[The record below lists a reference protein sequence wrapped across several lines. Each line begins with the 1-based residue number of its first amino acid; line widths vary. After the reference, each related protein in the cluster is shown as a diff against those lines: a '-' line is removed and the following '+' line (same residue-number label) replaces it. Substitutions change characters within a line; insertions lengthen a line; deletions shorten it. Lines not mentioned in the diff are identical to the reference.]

1 MSDKTIEDVL
11 RALHT
16 QGITKVEIEYS
27 GGNDEGSFEEAVFFS
42 EDGTVPVINWTK
54 TLDLDEDED
63 FDDEHFLAL
72 IYSDEGRLNQWYSF
86 AGEYSVNGTLTIN
99 TETGDFTDSADYTT
113 AEYSDESKS
122 GNVFK
127 DKKENIFERLGVEK

>member
-16 QGITKVEIEYS
+16 QNITKVEIEYS
-27 GGNDEGSFEEAVFFS
+27 GGNDEGSFDSPVFYAENKS
-42 EDGTVPVINWTK
+42 VVVDWTK

-63 FDDEHFLAL
+63 FDDGNFESL

-86 AGEYSVNGTLTIN
+86 AGEYSVTGTITIN
-99 TETGDFTDSADYTT
+99 TETGDFTDSADYTHQ
-113 AEYSDESKS
+113 EYSDETKS

>member
-27 GGNDEGSFEEAVFFS
+27 GGNDEGSFDSPVFYA
-42 EDGTVPVINWTK
+42 EDKSVTVDWTK

-63 FDDEHFLAL
+63 FDDGNFESL

-86 AGEYSVNGTLTIN
+86 AGEYSVNGKLTIN

-127 DKKENIFERLGVEK
+127 DKKENIFERLDVEK

>member
-16 QGITKVEIEYS
+16 QGITKIEIEYS
-27 GGNDEGSFEEAVFFS
+27 GGNDEGSFDSPVFYA
-42 EDGTVPVINWTK
+42 EDKSVTVDWTK

-63 FDDEHFLAL
+63 FDDGNFESL

-86 AGEYSVNGTLTIN
+86 AGEYSVNGKLTIN

-127 DKKENIFERLGVEK
+127 DKKENIFERLDVEK

>member
-27 GGNDEGSFEEAVFFS
+27 GGNDEGSFDSPVFYA
-42 EDGTVPVINWTK
+42 EDKSVTVDWTK

-63 FDDEHFLAL
+63 FDDGNFESL
-72 IYSDEGRLNQWYSF
+72 IYADEGRLNQQYSF

>member
-16 QGITKVEIEYS
+16 QGINRVEIEYS
-27 GGNDEGSFEEAVFFS
+27 GGNDEGSFDSPIFYS
-42 EDGTVPVINWTK
+42 ENESVTVDWTK
-54 TLDLDEDED
+54 TLDLNEDED
-63 FDDEHFLAL
+63 FDDGNFESL

-86 AGEYSVNGTLTIN
+86 AGEYSVTGTIIIN
-99 TETGDFTDSADYTT
+99 TETGDFTDSADYTHQ
-113 AEYSDESKS
+113 EYSDETKS

-127 DKKENIFERLGVEK
+127 DKKENIFERLGVKK

>member
-1 MSDKTIEDVL
+1 MSDKTIENVL

-27 GGNDEGSFEEAVFFS
+27 GGNDEGSFDRPVFYADDKS
-42 EDGTVPVINWTK
+42 VTVDWTK
-54 TLDLDEDED
+54 TLDLNEDED
-63 FDDEHFLAL
+63 FDEAL
-72 IYSDEGRLNQWYSF
+72 VYADEGRLNQWYSF

-99 TETGDFTDSADYTT
+99 TETGDFDDSADFTT
-113 AEYSDESKS
+113 SEYSDESKS

>member
-16 QGITKVEIEYS
+16 QGITKIEIEYS
-27 GGNDEGSFEEAVFFS
+27 GGNDEGQFEEAVFFDTDNKS
-42 EDGTVPVINWTK
+42 VAVEWAR

-63 FDDEHFLAL
+63 FDDENFLAL

-86 AGEYSVNGTLTIN
+86 AGEYSVRGTLTIN
-99 TETGDFTDSADYTT
+99 TETGDFDDSGEQSTMEAQSHT
-113 AEYSDESKS
+113 

>member
-27 GGNDEGSFEEAVFFS
+27 GGNDEGSFDSPVFYA
-42 EDGTVPVINWTK
+42 EDKSVTVDWTK

-63 FDDEHFLAL
+63 FDDGNFESL

-86 AGEYSVNGTLTIN
+86 AGEYSVNGTITIN
-99 TETGDFTDSADYTT
+99 TETGDFDDSADYTT
-113 AEYSDESKS
+113 AEYSNESKS

-127 DKKENIFERLGVEK
+127 DKKENIFEKLGVEK

>member
-1 MSDKTIEDVL
+1 MFFFFFWCHSPPITNYTHTITYHYCWEL
-11 RALHT
+11 LYN
-16 QGITKVEIEYS
+16 QLK
-27 GGNDEGSFEEAVFFS
+27 N
-42 EDGTVPVINWTK
+42 
-54 TLDLDEDED
+54 LDLDEDED
-63 FDDEHFLAL
+63 FDDDNFEAL
-72 IYSDEGRLNQWYSF
+72 VYADEGRLNQWYSF

-127 DKKENIFERLGVEK
+127 DKKENIFERLGVEKWHLKKKKSTLNG

>member
-27 GGNDEGSFEEAVFFS
+27 GGNDEGSFDSPVFYA
-42 EDGTVPVINWTK
+42 EDKSVTVDWTK

-63 FDDEHFLAL
+63 FDDGNFESL

-86 AGEYSVNGTLTIN
+86 AGEYSVNGKLTIN

>member
-27 GGNDEGSFEEAVFFS
+27 GGNDEGSFDNPVFYA
-42 EDGTVPVINWTK
+42 EDKSVTVDWTK

-63 FDDEHFLAL
+63 FDVNAIRSRIWQCQVAF
-72 IYSDEGRLNQWYSF
+72 IRNSF
-86 AGEYSVNGTLTIN
+86 AS
-99 TETGDFTDSADYTT
+99 
-113 AEYSDESKS
+113 
-122 GNVFK
+122 
-127 DKKENIFERLGVEK
+127 

>member
-1 MSDKTIEDVL
+1 MSDKTIEDAL

-27 GGNDEGSFEEAVFFS
+27 GGNDEGQFEEAVFFDADDKS
-42 EDGTVPVINWTK
+42 VTVEWAK

-63 FDDEHFLAL
+63 FDDGNFESL

-99 TETGDFTDSADYTT
+99 TETGDFDDSADFTT
-113 AEYSDESKS
+113 SEYSDESKS

-127 DKKENIFERLGVEK
+127 DKKENIFERLGVKK

>member
-1 MSDKTIEDVL
+1 MSDKTIENVL

-27 GGNDEGSFEEAVFFS
+27 GGNDEGSFDRPVFYADDKS
-42 EDGTVPVINWTK
+42 VTVDWTK
-54 TLDLDEDED
+54 TLDLNEDED
-63 FDDEHFLAL
+63 FDAL
-72 IYSDEGRLNQWYSF
+72 VYADEGRLNQWYSF

-99 TETGDFTDSADYTT
+99 TETGDFDDSADFTT
-113 AEYSDESKS
+113 SEYSDESKS